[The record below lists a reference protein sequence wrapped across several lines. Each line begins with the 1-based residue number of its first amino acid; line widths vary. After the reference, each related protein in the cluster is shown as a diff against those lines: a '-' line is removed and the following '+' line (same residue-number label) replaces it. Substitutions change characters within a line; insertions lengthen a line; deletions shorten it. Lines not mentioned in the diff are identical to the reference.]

1 MSRSLKKG
9 PFIDPKLEAKIVA
22 QAEGNKKS
30 VINMVAS
37 KYDLA

>member
-22 QAEGNKKS
+22 RRKEKKS
-30 VINMVAS
+30 R
-37 KYDLA
+37 